1 MKLVCIAGEFDP
13 LMSSD
18 IEFIK
23 KAKFLGDRLYVIVYN
38 DKQLQLKNNRICKS
52 VAKERLAIIGSMKW
66 VDSAMISI
74 DDDLSFRKT
83 LIHLKPHIFA
93 NNHYET
99 TEYNDLDI
107 ISVTIL

>member
-1 MKLVCIAGEFDP
+1 MKIVCIAGEFDP
-13 LMSSD
+13 LTSMD

-23 KAKFLGDRLYVIVYN
+23 KAKILGDRLYVIVYN

-52 VAKERLAIIGSMKW
+52 VAKERVAIIGSMKW

-93 NNHYET
+93 NNRYENT
-99 TEYNDLDI
+99 DYNELG
-107 ISVTIL
+107 ILTVNIL